1 MPQAVPP
8 IRVAAPVAG
17 LFLRRALVLAV
28 LVRVLWFALSLLAGA
43 ISGVP
48 YRFTAHPSG
57 AALLLTALAYVDLRR
72 RGEMML
78 WADLG
83 LPLAVVLAPYA
94 LVSALG
100 EMLLLALVSR
110 A

>member
-1 MPQAVPP
+1 MPHAVPS
-8 IRVAAPVAG
+8 IRVAAPVAQ

-28 LVRVLWFALSLLAGA
+28 LVRVLWLVVSFLAGA
-43 ISGVP
+43 VSGVP
-48 YRFTAHPSG
+48 YEFTAHPMG
-57 AALLLTALAYVDLRR
+57 AALLAVALAYVDLRR

-83 LPLAVVLAPYA
+83 LPLAAVLAPYA

-100 EMLLLALVSR
+100 ELLLLGVVSR

>member
-1 MPQAVPP
+1 MPPAVPP
-8 IRVAAPVAG
+8 IRVAAPVAQ

-28 LVRVLWFALSLLAGA
+28 LVRVLWFAVSLMAGA
-43 ISGVP
+43 ISGVS
-48 YRFTAHPSG
+48 YQFTAHPIG
-57 AALLLTALAYVDLRR
+57 AALLVTALAYVDLRR

-83 LPLAVVLAPYA
+83 LPLTVVLAPYA

-100 EMLLLALVSR
+100 EVLLLAIVSR
-110 A
+110 R

>member
-1 MPQAVPP
+1 MPHAIPS
-8 IRVAAPVAG
+8 IRVAPPVAR
-17 LFLRRALVLAV
+17 LFLRRALMLAV
-28 LVRVLWFALSLLAGA
+28 LVRVLWFVGSFLAGA
-43 ISGVP
+43 VSGVP
-48 YRFTAHPSG
+48 YEFTAHPVG
-57 AALLLTALAYVDLRR
+57 AALLAVALAFVDLRR

-100 EMLLLALVSR
+100 EMLLLALMSR

>member
-1 MPQAVPP
+1 MPDAVPALR
-8 IRVAAPVAG
+8 IAAPLLW

-28 LVRVLWFALSLLAGA
+28 LVRALWFAVGVLAGA
-43 ISGVP
+43 VTGVP
-48 YRFTAHPSG
+48 YQFTAHPLG
-57 AALLLTALAYVDLRR
+57 AALLALALAYVDLRR

-83 LPLAVVLAPYA
+83 VPLAAVLAPYA
-94 LVSALG
+94 MVSAIG
-100 EMLLLALVSR
+100 EVLLLALVSR